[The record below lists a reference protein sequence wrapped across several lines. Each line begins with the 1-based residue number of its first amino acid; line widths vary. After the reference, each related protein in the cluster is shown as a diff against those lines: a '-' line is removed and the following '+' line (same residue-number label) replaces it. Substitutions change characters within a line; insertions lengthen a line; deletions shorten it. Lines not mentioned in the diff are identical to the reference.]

1 MAAQGRIK
9 TKYIGVYYT
18 ERKNRLGKMVKRFSV
33 TFKVAGKVYEESA
46 KVLIDD
52 GPDTRPAETPQEA
65 SAWRA
70 RRIVEV
76 STPTEE
82 KPSAITVDAIWE
94 KWAEGMRGRGGM
106 QATSSRYR
114 AHVKPVLGD
123 KLASEICNFD
133 MERFRRDL
141 EQKGLAPA
149 SVKIILAL
157 SSRLLRWAADQE
169 LIQPVNLKIRYP
181 KVDNEKTESMT
192 MEQLAAYWQALDE
205 EPDQHIADYFRI
217 MLLTGVRKTALTMV
231 RWDDL
236 DLERGFLLLRG
247 EVAKNGKTKAI
258 PLPMRA
264 VEIFKA
270 MARTDS
276 SFVWPGRNGG
286 PISHLE
292 RIGRRPRDRAG
303 LPKDFRPCHGLRHT
317 FASHLASSGKVD
329 LFTIQQLLTHSDSTT
344 TQRYAHLS
352 SEALARAASVADEVL
367 APGQDK
373 VVAINEKARG

>member
-9 TKYIGVYYT
+9 TKYVGVYFT

-33 TFKVAGKVYEESA
+33 TFRVGGKVYEESA
-46 KVLIDD
+46 RVLIDD

-70 RRIVEV
+70 RRIIEV
-76 STPTEE
+76 STPVEE
-82 KPSAITVDAIWE
+82 RTVPFFDEIWA
-94 KWAEGMRGRGGM
+94 KWISGMAGRSSL
-106 QATSSRYR
+106 QAAQSRYR
-114 AHVKPVLGD
+114 VHIKPMLGD
-123 KLASEICNFD
+123 KPASEICSFD

-141 EQKGLAPA
+141 EEKGLAPG
-149 SVKIILAL
+149 SVKGVLAL
-157 SSRLLRWAADQE
+157 VSQVLRWAADHD
-169 LIQPVNLKIRYP
+169 LIQPMNLKIRYP
-181 KVDNEKTESMT
+181 KLDNEKTESMT

-205 EPDQHIADYFRI
+205 EPDQHVADFFRVMI
-217 MLLTGVRKTALTMV
+217 LTGVRKTALSLV
-231 RWDDL
+231 EWPDV

-247 EVAKNGKTKAI
+247 ETAKNGKTQSV

-270 MARTDS
+270 MTRTDS
-276 SFVWPGRNGG
+276 PLVWPGRNGK
-286 PISHLE
+286 PMSHPE

-329 LFTIQQLLTHSDSTT
+329 LYTLQRLLTHSSSDM

-373 VVAINEKARG
+373 VIAINGKAQG